1 MDLKE
6 QAKQDYLAGMKIK
19 DIAQKIGK
27 SASTIRSWKSRYK
40 WDGVSDKVAK
50 VATKSDA
57 TKRNKNATQHK
68 NVAVSQK
75 ADQVID
81 ELADSDLTDKQ
92 KAFVIEYVRLFN
104 ATQAYINVYDV
115 DYTTAKTAGPRMLE
129 NVGVKSAIEMLRKAR
144 LHDLGANRQDIL
156 SDLMKQSFSDIGSYL
171 DFGQHDEYAKDANG
185 NPVLDIDGNPV
196 MKHMSW
202 VQLKDRAM
210 VDTSLIKKVSI
221 GRDGVVLDLY
231 DKQAAQARLLAE
243 LNKQQPDELSKAQ
256 VKRAKAE
263 AILAE
268 AKAARVDDDQ
278 SSEEVMLAKI
288 MDALEVG
295 AADDGEDSEEDSN

>member
-40 WDGVSDKVAK
+40 WDDVSDKVAK
-50 VATKSDA
+50 TATKSVA

-68 NVAVSQK
+68 NVATSQK
-75 ADQVID
+75 TDQVIN

-104 ATQAYINVYDV
+104 ATQAYINVYGV

-129 NVGVKSAIEMLRKAR
+129 NVGVKSAIESLRKAR

-156 SDLMKQSFSDIGSYL
+156 TDLMKQSFSDIGSYL
-171 DFGQHDEYAKDANG
+171 DFGAYDVLATDNEGNVKLDVDD
-185 NPVLDIDGNPV
+185 NPV
-196 MKHMSW
+196 KHHQSW
-202 VQLKDRAM
+202 VQLKDKSK

-243 LNKQQPDELSKAQ
+243 LNKQQPDALSDAQ
-256 VKRAKAE
+256 VRRAKAE

-288 MDALEVG
+288 MDALQ
-295 AADDGEDSEEDSN
+295 AGEQNDEAETNT

>member
-27 SASTIRSWKSRYK
+27 SSSTIRSWKSRYK
-40 WDGVSDKVAK
+40 WDDVSDKA
-50 VATKSDA
+50 ATKSIA
-57 TKRNKNATQHK
+57 TKRNKNTTQHK
-68 NVAVSQK
+68 NVATSQK
-75 ADQVID
+75 ADQAID

-115 DYTTAKTAGPRMLE
+115 DYETAMMAGSRMTR
-129 NVGVKSAIEMLRKAR
+129 NDKVKSAIETLRKAR
-144 LHDLGANRQDIL
+144 LHDLGANRQDVL
-156 SDLMKQSFSDIGSYL
+156 TDLMKQSFSDIGNYL
-171 DFGQHDEYAKDANG
+171 DFGQHDEYATDVTG
-185 NPVLDIDGNPV
+185 EPVFDTDGKQV
-196 MKHMSW
+196 IKHMSW
-202 VQLKDRAM
+202 VQLKDRDM

-278 SSEEVMLAKI
+278 SSEEVMLARI

-295 AADDGEDSEEDSN
+295 NLNDKEETES

>member
-40 WDGVSDKVAK
+40 WDGASDKVAK
-50 VATKSDA
+50 TATK
-57 TKRNKNATQHK
+57 NVATQHK

-81 ELADSDLTDKQ
+81 ELSDSDLTDKQ

-104 ATQAYINVYDV
+104 ATQAYINIYDV
-115 DYTTAKTAGPRMLE
+115 DYATAMVNGSRMLRNAKVQSLIQE
-129 NVGVKSAIEMLRKAR
+129 LREAR

-156 SDLMKQSFSDIGSYL
+156 TDLMKQSFSDIGNYL
-171 DFGQHDEYAKDANG
+171 DFGKNDIQLKDEYGKDE
-185 NPVLDIDGNPV
+185 LDKDGKPLIS
-196 MKHMSW
+196 HRSW
-202 VQLKDRAM
+202 VQLKDKSK

-243 LNKQQPDELSKAQ
+243 LNKQQPDALSDAQ
-256 VKRAKAE
+256 VRRAKAE

-278 SSEEVMLAKI
+278 LSEEVMLAKI

-295 AADDGEDSEEDSN
+295 NLNDEEVES

>member
-40 WDGVSDKVAK
+40 WDDVSDRVYKA
-50 VATKSDA
+50 ATKSVA
-57 TKRNKNATQHK
+57 TKRNKNTTQHK
-68 NVAVSQK
+68 NVATSQM

-115 DYTTAKTAGPRMLE
+115 DYETAKVNASRMLT
-129 NVGVKSAIEMLRKAR
+129 NANLKSAIEMLRKAR

-156 SDLMKQSFSDIGSYL
+156 TDLMKQSFSDIGSYL
-171 DFGQHDEYAKDANG
+171 DFGEHDEYAQDAMG
-185 NPVLDIDGNPV
+185 EPIVDIDGNRV
-196 MKHMSW
+196 IKHMSW
-202 VQLKDRAM
+202 VQLKDKSK

-243 LNKQQPDELSKAQ
+243 LNKQQPDALSDAQ
-256 VKRAKAE
+256 VRRAKAE

-288 MDALEVG
+288 MDALQ
-295 AADDGEDSEEDSN
+295 AGEQNDEAETNT

>member
-40 WDGVSDKVAK
+40 WDDVSDRVYKA
-50 VATKSDA
+50 ATKSVA

-68 NVAVSQK
+68 NVATSQM

-115 DYTTAKTAGPRMLE
+115 DYETAKVNASRMLT
-129 NVGVKSAIEMLRKAR
+129 NANLKSAIEMLRKAR

-156 SDLMKQSFSDIGSYL
+156 TDLMKQSFSDIGSYL
-171 DFGQHDEYAKDANG
+171 DFGEHDEYAQDAMG
-185 NPVLDIDGNPV
+185 EPIVDIDGNRV
-196 MKHMSW
+196 IKHMSW
-202 VQLKDRAM
+202 VQLKDKSK

-243 LNKQQPDELSKAQ
+243 LNKQQPDALSDAQ
-256 VKRAKAE
+256 VRRAKAE

-288 MDALEVG
+288 MDALQ
-295 AADDGEDSEEDSN
+295 AGEQNDEAETNT

>member
-40 WDGVSDKVAK
+40 WDDVSDSVAK
-50 VATKSDA
+50 AATKSVA

-68 NVAVSQK
+68 NVAASQE

-81 ELADSDLTDKQ
+81 ELANSDLTDKQ

-115 DYTTAKTAGPRMLE
+115 DYETAKVNASRMLT
-129 NVGVKSAIEMLRKAR
+129 NANLKFAIEMLRKAR

-156 SDLMKQSFSDIGSYL
+156 TDLMKQSFSDIGNYL
-171 DFGQHDEYAKDANG
+171 DFGKNDIQLKDEYGKDE
-185 NPVLDIDGNPV
+185 LDKDGKPLIS
-196 MKHMSW
+196 HRSW
-202 VQLKDRAM
+202 VQLKDKSK

-231 DKQAAQARLLAE
+231 DKQTAQARLLAE

-268 AKAARVDDDQ
+268 AKASRVDDDQ

-295 AADDGEDSEEDSN
+295 NLNDKEETES

>member
-1 MDLKE
+1 MIEKWE
-6 QAKQDYLAGMKIK
+6 NAEQDYNAGMKYK
-19 DIAQKIGK
+19 DIADKYGVTINTVKSWKRRYEWVRNK
-27 SASTIRSWKSRYK
+27 SAPPQKS
-40 WDGVSDKVAK
+40 VH
-50 VATKSDA
+50 TKSKKGA
-57 TKRNKNATQHK
+57 PKNE
-68 NVAVSQK
+68 VE
-75 ADQVID
+75 QVID
-81 ELADSDLTDKQ
+81 ELADSELTDKQ

-115 DYTTAKTAGPRMLE
+115 DYDTAKANGPRMLA
-129 NVGVKSAIEMLRKAR
+129 NARVKSLIQEMRQAR
-144 LHDLGANRQDIL
+144 LHDLGANKEDIL
-156 SDLMKQSFSDIGSYL
+156 ADLMKQSFSDIGNYL
-171 DFGQHDEYAKDANG
+171 DFGNYDVLAVDNEGNVKLDTDD
-185 NPVLDIDGNPV
+185 NPVIY
-196 MKHMSW
+196 HESW
-202 VQLKDRAM
+202 VNLKDKSK

-295 AADDGEDSEEDSN
+295 NLNDKKETES

>member
-6 QAKQDYLAGMKIK
+6 QAKRDYLAGMKIK

-40 WDGVSDKVAK
+40 WDGASDKVAK
-50 VATKSDA
+50 TATKNVA
-57 TKRNKNATQHK
+57 TKRNKSATQHK
-68 NVAVSQK
+68 NVATSQK

-81 ELADSDLTDKQ
+81 ELSDSDLTDKQ

-104 ATQAYINVYDV
+104 ATQAYINVYGV

-129 NVGVKSAIEMLRKAR
+129 NVGVKSAIESLRKAR

-156 SDLMKQSFSDIGSYL
+156 TDLMKQSFSDIGSYL
-171 DFGQHDEYAKDANG
+171 DFGAYDVLATDNEGNVKLDVDD
-185 NPVLDIDGNPV
+185 NPV
-196 MKHMSW
+196 KHHQSW
-202 VQLKDRAM
+202 VQLKDKSK

-243 LNKQQPDELSKAQ
+243 LNKQQPDALSDAQ
-256 VKRAKAE
+256 VRRAKAE

-288 MDALEVG
+288 MDALQ
-295 AADDGEDSEEDSN
+295 AGEQNHEAETNT

>member
-40 WDGVSDKVAK
+40 WDGASDKVSK
-50 VATKSDA
+50 TATKNVA
-57 TKRNKNATQHK
+57 TKRNKSATQHK

-81 ELADSDLTDKQ
+81 ELSDSDLTDKQ

-104 ATQAYINVYDV
+104 ATQAYINIYDV
-115 DYTTAKTAGPRMLE
+115 DYATAMVNGSRMLRNAKVQSLIQE
-129 NVGVKSAIEMLRKAR
+129 LREAR

-156 SDLMKQSFSDIGSYL
+156 TDLMKQSFSDIGNYL
-171 DFGQHDEYAKDANG
+171 DFGKNDIQLKDEYGKDE
-185 NPVLDIDGNPV
+185 LDKDGKPLIS
-196 MKHMSW
+196 HRSW
-202 VQLKDRAM
+202 VQLKDKSK

-243 LNKQQPDELSKAQ
+243 LNKQQPDALSDAQ
-256 VKRAKAE
+256 VRRAKAE

-278 SSEEVMLAKI
+278 LSEEVMLAKI

-295 AADDGEDSEEDSN
+295 NLNDEEVES

>member
-40 WDGVSDKVAK
+40 WDDVSDKVAK
-50 VATKSDA
+50 TATKSVA

-68 NVAVSQK
+68 NVATSQK

-104 ATQAYINVYDV
+104 ATQAYINIYDV
-115 DYTTAKTAGPRMLE
+115 DYATAMVNGSRMLRNAKVQSLIQE
-129 NVGVKSAIEMLRKAR
+129 LREAR

-156 SDLMKQSFSDIGSYL
+156 TDLMKQSFSDIGNYL
-171 DFGQHDEYAKDANG
+171 DFGKNDIQLKDEYGKDE
-185 NPVLDIDGNPV
+185 LDKDGKPLIS
-196 MKHMSW
+196 HRSW
-202 VQLKDRAM
+202 VQLKDKSK

-231 DKQAAQARLLAE
+231 DKQVAQARLLAE
-243 LNKQQPDELSKAQ
+243 LNKQQPNALSDAQ
-256 VKRAKAE
+256 VRRAKAE

-288 MDALEVG
+288 MDALQ
-295 AADDGEDSEEDSN
+295 AGEQNDEAETNT

>member
-40 WDGVSDKVAK
+40 WDDVSDKVAK
-50 VATKSDA
+50 AATKSVA

-68 NVAVSQK
+68 NVAMSQK
-75 ADQVID
+75 ADQVIN

-92 KAFVIEYVRLFN
+92 KAFVTEYVRLFN

-115 DYTTAKTAGPRMLE
+115 NYKTALAAGPRMLG
-129 NVGVKSAIEMLRKAR
+129 NVRIQSLIQELREAK

-156 SDLMKQSFSDIGSYL
+156 TDLMKQSFSDIGDYL
-171 DFGQHDEYAKDANG
+171 DFGKDDIFSKDYKG
-185 NPVLDIDGNPV
+185 DKKLDVDGNPII
-196 MKHMSW
+196 KHSSW
-202 VQLKDRAM
+202 VQLKDKSK

-231 DKQAAQARLLAE
+231 DKQTAQARLLAE

-268 AKAARVDDDQ
+268 AKASRVDDDQ

-295 AADDGEDSEEDSN
+295 NLNDKEETES

>member
-40 WDGVSDKVAK
+40 WDDVSDRVDKAV
-50 VATKSDA
+50 TKSVA

-68 NVAVSQK
+68 NVATSQK

-115 DYTTAKTAGPRMLE
+115 DYKTANANGGRMLV
-129 NVGVKSAIEMLRKAR
+129 NASIQKAIAELREAR

-156 SDLMKQSFSDIGSYL
+156 ADLMKQSFSDIGSYL
-171 DFGQHDEYAKDANG
+171 DFGQHDEYVKDANG
-185 NPVLDIDGNPV
+185 KPVLDVDGNLV

-202 VQLKDRAM
+202 VQLKDKSK

-295 AADDGEDSEEDSN
+295 NLNDKEETES

>member
-1 MDLKE
+1 M
-6 QAKQDYLAGMKIK
+6 
-19 DIAQKIGK
+19 
-27 SASTIRSWKSRYK
+27 
-40 WDGVSDKVAK
+40 
-50 VATKSDA
+50 
-57 TKRNKNATQHK
+57 
-68 NVAVSQK
+68 
-75 ADQVID
+75 
-81 ELADSDLTDKQ
+81 TDKQ

-104 ATQAYINVYDV
+104 ATQAYISVYGV

-129 NVGVKSAIEMLRKAR
+129 NVGVKSAIELLRKAR

-156 SDLMKQSFSDIGSYL
+156 TDLMKQSFSDIGSYL
-171 DFGQHDEYAKDANG
+171 DFGEHDEYAQDAMGDPIVDVNG
-185 NPVLDIDGNPV
+185 NRVI
-196 MKHMSW
+196 KHMSW

-231 DKQAAQARLLAE
+231 DKQVAQARLLAE
-243 LNKQQPDELSKAQ
+243 LNKQQPDALSDAQ
-256 VKRAKAE
+256 VRRAKAE

-288 MDALEVG
+288 MDALQ
-295 AADDGEDSEEDSN
+295 AGEQNDEAETNT

>member
-40 WDGVSDKVAK
+40 WDDVSDKVAK
-50 VATKSDA
+50 TATKNVA

-68 NVAVSQK
+68 NVATSQK
-75 ADQVID
+75 ADQVIG
-81 ELADSDLTDKQ
+81 ELSDSDLTDKQ

-104 ATQAYINVYDV
+104 ATQAYINVYGV
-115 DYTTAKTAGPRMLE
+115 DYTTAMVNGSRMLRNAKVQSLIQE
-129 NVGVKSAIEMLRKAR
+129 LREAR

-156 SDLMKQSFSDIGSYL
+156 NDLMKQSFSDIGNYL
-171 DFGQHDEYAKDANG
+171 DFGKNDVQLKDEYGEDAVDKDG
-185 NPVLDIDGNPV
+185 KPLIS
-196 MKHMSW
+196 HRSW
-202 VQLKDRAM
+202 VQLKDKSK

-231 DKQAAQARLLAE
+231 DKQTAQARLLAE

-268 AKAARVDDDQ
+268 AKASRVDDDQ

-295 AADDGEDSEEDSN
+295 NLNDEEVES

>member
-40 WDGVSDKVAK
+40 WDDVSDRVYKA
-50 VATKSDA
+50 ATKSVA

-68 NVAVSQK
+68 NVATSQK

-81 ELADSDLTDKQ
+81 ELANSDLTDKQ

-104 ATQAYINVYDV
+104 ATQAYINVYE
-115 DYTTAKTAGPRMLE
+115 TTYNVATVNGPRLLGNARIQSLIQE
-129 NVGVKSAIEMLRKAR
+129 LRGAR

-156 SDLMKQSFSDIGSYL
+156 TDLMKQSFSDIGSYL
-171 DFGQHDEYAKDANG
+171 DFGEHDEFAQDAMG
-185 NPVLDIDGNPV
+185 EPIIDTDGNRV
-196 MKHMSW
+196 IKHMSW
-202 VQLKDRAM
+202 VQLKDKSK

-243 LNKQQPDELSKAQ
+243 LNKQQPDALSDAQ
-256 VKRAKAE
+256 VRRAKAE

-288 MDALEVG
+288 MDALQ
-295 AADDGEDSEEDSN
+295 AGEQNDEAETNT

>member
-40 WDGVSDKVAK
+40 WDDVSDKVAK
-50 VATKSDA
+50 AATKSVA

-68 NVAVSQK
+68 NVATSQK

-115 DYTTAKTAGPRMLE
+115 DYETAMMAGSRMIR
-129 NVGVKSAIEMLRKAR
+129 NDKVKNAIEMLRKAR

-156 SDLMKQSFSDIGSYL
+156 TDLMKQSFSDIGSYL
-171 DFGQHDEYAKDANG
+171 DFGQHDEYATDISG
-185 NPVLDIDGNPV
+185 ELVLDVDGNPV

-243 LNKQQPDELSKAQ
+243 LNKQQPD
-256 VKRAKAE
+256 
-263 AILAE
+263 
-268 AKAARVDDDQ
+268 
-278 SSEEVMLAKI
+278 
-288 MDALEVG
+288 
-295 AADDGEDSEEDSN
+295 

>member
-19 DIAQKIGK
+19 DIAQNIGK

-40 WDGVSDKVAK
+40 WDDVSDRVAK
-50 VATKSDA
+50 AATKSVA

-68 NVAVSQK
+68 NVATSQK
-75 ADQVID
+75 AGQVID
-81 ELADSDLTDKQ
+81 ELANSDLTDKQ

-129 NVGVKSAIEMLRKAR
+129 NVGVKSAIESLRKAR

-156 SDLMKQSFSDIGSYL
+156 TDLMKQSFSDIGSYL
-171 DFGQHDEYAKDANG
+171 DFGEHDEFAQDAMG
-185 NPVLDIDGNPV
+185 EPIIDTDGNRV
-196 MKHMSW
+196 IKHMSW
-202 VQLKDRAM
+202 VQLKDKSK

-243 LNKQQPDELSKAQ
+243 LNKQQPDALSDAQ
-256 VKRAKAE
+256 VRRAKAE

-288 MDALEVG
+288 MDALQ
-295 AADDGEDSEEDSN
+295 AGEQNDEAETNT

>member
-40 WDGVSDKVAK
+40 WDDVSDRVAK
-50 VATKSDA
+50 AATKSVA
-57 TKRNKNATQHK
+57 KKRNKNATQHK
-68 NVAVSQK
+68 NVATSQK
-75 ADQVID
+75 ADQVIN

-115 DYTTAKTAGPRMLE
+115 DYATANKLAARLMVNDGI
-129 NVGVKSAIEMLRKAR
+129 KSSIETLRKAR

-156 SDLMKQSFSDIGSYL
+156 TDLMKQSFSDIGNYL
-171 DFGQHDEYAKDANG
+171 DFGKNDVQLKDEYGKDA
-185 NPVLDIDGNPV
+185 VDKDGKPLIS
-196 MKHMSW
+196 HRSW
-202 VQLKDRAM
+202 VQLKDKSKI
-210 VDTSLIKKVSI
+210 DTSLIKRVSI

-268 AKAARVDDDQ
+268 AKASRVDDDQ

-295 AADDGEDSEEDSN
+295 NLNDKEETES

>member
-19 DIAQKIGK
+19 DIAQNIGK

-40 WDGVSDKVAK
+40 WDDVSDRVAK
-50 VATKSDA
+50 AATKSVA

-68 NVAVSQK
+68 NVATSQK

-81 ELADSDLTDKQ
+81 ELANSDLTDKQ

-129 NVGVKSAIEMLRKAR
+129 NVGVKSAVEQLRKAR
-144 LHDLGANRQDIL
+144 LHDLGANKEDVL
-156 SDLMKQSFSDIGSYL
+156 ADLMKQSFSDIGSYL
-171 DFGQHDEYAKDANG
+171 DFGEHDEFAQDAMG
-185 NPVLDIDGNPV
+185 EPIIDTDGNRV
-196 MKHMSW
+196 IKHMSW
-202 VQLKDRAM
+202 VQLKDKSK

-243 LNKQQPDELSKAQ
+243 LNKQQPNALSDAQ
-256 VKRAKAE
+256 VRRAKAE

-288 MDALEVG
+288 MDALQ
-295 AADDGEDSEEDSN
+295 AGEQNDEAETNT

>member
-40 WDGVSDKVAK
+40 WDDVSDKVAK
-50 VATKSDA
+50 TATKSVA

-68 NVAVSQK
+68 NVATSQK

-104 ATQAYINVYDV
+104 ATQAYINIYDV
-115 DYTTAKTAGPRMLE
+115 DYATAKTNGPRMLE
-129 NVGVKSAIEMLRKAR
+129 NAGVKSAIEMLRKAR

-156 SDLMKQSFSDIGSYL
+156 TDLMKQSFSDIGSYL
-171 DFGQHDEYAKDANG
+171 DFGEHDEFAQDAMG
-185 NPVLDIDGNPV
+185 EPIIDTDGNRV
-196 MKHMSW
+196 IKHMSW
-202 VQLKDRAM
+202 VQLKDKSK

-288 MDALEVG
+288 MDALQ
-295 AADDGEDSEEDSN
+295 AGEQNDEAETNT

>member
-40 WDGVSDKVAK
+40 WDNVSDRVYKA
-50 VATKSDA
+50 ATKSVA

-115 DYTTAKTAGPRMLE
+115 DYETAKVNASRMLT
-129 NVGVKSAIEMLRKAR
+129 NANLKFAIEMLRKAR

-156 SDLMKQSFSDIGSYL
+156 TDLMKQSFSDIGNYL
-171 DFGQHDEYAKDANG
+171 EFGAYDVLAMDSEGNVKLDVDD
-185 NPVLDIDGNPV
+185 NPV
-196 MKHMSW
+196 KYHETW
-202 VQLKDRAM
+202 VQLKDKSK

-268 AKAARVDDDQ
+268 AKASRVDDDQ

-295 AADDGEDSEEDSN
+295 NLNDEEVES